1 MEVVVSTPIKRD
13 LFDKCASF
21 TRHKVAQEHGVYPFF
36 RPLDDSEG
44 SRVMIEDK
52 PRIMLGSNNY
62 LGLTHHPE
70 VIAAAKEA
78 LDRFG
83 TGCTGS
89 RMLNGTL
96 NLHNQLEEELATFLG
111 KEAVLLWSTGFMSNS
126 GSVGALCT
134 RKDIIFADREDHASL
149 IDGFVLSQARL
160 VRFKHNDMDDL
171 ERKLEMNK
179 DHAGGKLLAV
189 DGVYSMTGELA
200 PVDQIVALGRKYGC
214 RILVDE
220 AHAIGTVGPQGRG
233 SVAQFGMTDHVDL
246 ITGTFSKTFASMGG
260 FIGCPQEVKEYLM
273 HNSRQFMYT
282 ASFTPSIAA
291 TVLTALRIMRT
302 QPELVEQCRSNALWM
317 RSELERM
324 GFNCLQSNTAVV
336 PIVIGSVAQM
346 LWFNKRIYEEG
357 VFANPVL
364 PPAVPTNACLVRTSY
379 MATHDRADLQ
389 EALDIFEKVGHEVG
403 VIGPNKELMVDHWK
417 MMSNSVGI

>member
-1 MEVVVSTPIKRD
+1 MSITENRD
-13 LFDKCASF
+13 LFARCATF
-21 TRHKVAQEHGVYPFF
+21 KRHKIAKEYGVYPFF
-36 RPLDDSEG
+36 RALDDSEG
-44 SRVMIEDK
+44 SRVQIEGK

-70 VIAAAKEA
+70 VVAAAKDA

-126 GSVGALCT
+126 GLVGSICT
-134 RKDIIFADREDHASL
+134 RKDMIFADREDHASL
-149 IDGFVLSQARL
+149 IDGFVLSQSKL
-160 VRFKHNDMDDL
+160 VRFKHNDMEDL
-171 ERKLEMNK
+171 ERKLELHK
-179 DHAGGKLLAV
+179 DFAGGKLLAV
-189 DGVYSMTGELA
+189 DGVYSMTGEVA
-200 PVDQIVALGRKYGC
+200 PVDRIVALGKKYGC

-220 AHAIGTVGPQGRG
+220 AHAIGTIGPQGRG
-233 SVAQFGMTDHVDL
+233 SAAHFGMTDHVDL

-260 FIGCPQEVKEYLM
+260 FVGCPQDVKDYLM

-282 ASFTPSIAA
+282 ASFTPSVAA
-291 TVLTALRIMRT
+291 TVLTALRLMRE
-302 QPELVEQCRSNALWM
+302 QPELVDQCKANALWM
-317 RSELERM
+317 RTELERM
-324 GFNCLQSNTAVV
+324 GFNCLASETAVV
-336 PIVIGSVAQM
+336 PIVIGPVEQM
-346 LWFNKRIYEEG
+346 LWFNQRIFEEG

-379 MATHDRADLQ
+379 MATHNREDLQ
-389 EALDIFEKVGHEVG
+389 EALDIFEKVGTELG
-403 VIGPNKELMVDHWK
+403 VIGPHKEAMADHWANMAK
-417 MMSNSVGI
+417 TVGI

>member
-1 MEVVVSTPIKRD
+1 MSYKTNRD
-13 LFDKCASF
+13 LFDKCRAYK
-21 TRHKVAQEHGVYPFF
+21 RHKVSQEYGVYPFF

-44 SRVMIEDK
+44 SRVLIEGK

-70 VIAAAKEA
+70 VVAAAKAA

-126 GSVGALCT
+126 GSVGSICN

-149 IDGFVLSQARL
+149 IDGFILSQAKL
-160 VRFKHNDMDDL
+160 VRFKHNDMADL
-171 ERKLEMNK
+171 ERKLELYK
-179 DHAGGKLLAV
+179 DFTGGKLIAV

-200 PVDQIVALGRKYGC
+200 PVDQVVALGRKYGC

-220 AHAIGTVGPQGRG
+220 AHAIGTIGPEGRG
-233 SVAQFGMTDHVDL
+233 SAAHFGMTDHVDL

-260 FIGCPQEVKEYLM
+260 FIGCPQEVKDYLM

-282 ASFTPSIAA
+282 ASFTPSVTA
-291 TVLTALRIMRT
+291 TVLTALRIMRRE
-302 QPELVEQCRSNALWM
+302 PDLVDQCRANASWM
-317 RSELERM
+317 RTELERM
-324 GFNCLQSNTAVV
+324 GFNCLASNTAVV
-336 PIVIGSVAQM
+336 PIVIGPVEQM

-379 MATHDRADLQ
+379 MATHKREDLQ
-389 EALDIFEKVGHEVG
+389 EALDIFESVGNELG
-403 VIGPNKELMVDHWK
+403 VIGPNKEAMAEHWAQVAET
-417 MMSNSVGI
+417 MSI

>member
-1 MEVVVSTPIKRD
+1 MAITENRD
-13 LFDKCASF
+13 LFARCASF
-21 TRHKVAQEHGVYPFF
+21 KRHKIAKEYGVYPFF
-36 RPLDDSEG
+36 RALDDSEG
-44 SRVMIEDK
+44 SRVQIEGK
-52 PRIMLGSNNY
+52 ARIMLGSNNY

-96 NLHNQLEEELATFLG
+96 NLHNQLEDELATFLG

-126 GSVGALCT
+126 GAVGSLCN

-149 IDGFVLSQARL
+149 IDGFILSQAKL
-160 VRFKHNDMDDL
+160 VRFKHNDMQDL
-171 ERKLEMNK
+171 ERKLELHK
-179 DHAGGKLLAV
+179 DFTGGKLLAV
-189 DGVYSMTGELA
+189 DGVYSMTGEVA
-200 PVDQIVALGRKYGC
+200 PVDRIVALGKKYGC

-220 AHAIGTVGPQGRG
+220 AHAIGTIGPQGRG
-233 SVAQFGMTDHVDL
+233 SVAHFGMTDHVDL

-260 FIGCPQEVKEYLM
+260 FVGCPQDVKDYLM

-291 TVLTALRIMRT
+291 TVLTALRLMRE
-302 QPELVEQCRSNALWM
+302 QPELVDQCKENALWM
-317 RSELERM
+317 RTELERM
-324 GFNCLQSNTAVV
+324 GFNCLASETAVV
-336 PIVIGSVAQM
+336 PIVIGSVEQM
-346 LWFNKRIYEEG
+346 LWFNQRIFEEG

-379 MATHDRADLQ
+379 MATHDRSELQ
-389 EALDIFEKVGHEVG
+389 EALDIFERVGIELG
-403 VIGPNKELMVDHWK
+403 VIGPHKEAMADHWAN
-417 MMSNSVGI
+417 MSKTVGI

>member
-1 MEVVVSTPIKRD
+1 MSTKSNKD
-13 LFDKCASF
+13 LFDKCRAYK
-21 TRHKVAQEHGVYPFF
+21 RHKVAQEYGVYPFF

-44 SRVMIEDK
+44 SRVLIEGK

-70 VIAAAKEA
+70 VIAAAKDA

-126 GSVGALCT
+126 GSVGAICN

-149 IDGFVLSQARL
+149 IDGFILSQAKL
-160 VRFKHNDMDDL
+160 VRFKHNDMEDL
-171 ERKLEMNK
+171 ERKLELNK
-179 DHAGGKLLAV
+179 DFTGGKLLAV

-200 PVDQIVALGRKYGC
+200 PVDQVVALGRKYGC

-220 AHAIGTVGPQGRG
+220 AHAIGTIGPEGRG
-233 SVAQFGMTDHVDL
+233 SAAHFGMTDHVDL
-246 ITGTFSKTFASMGG
+246 ITGTFSKSFASMGG
-260 FIGCPQEVKEYLM
+260 FIGCPQEVKDYLM

-282 ASFTPSIAA
+282 ASFTPSVAA
-291 TVLTALRIMRT
+291 TILTALRIMRRE
-302 QPELVEQCRSNALWM
+302 PELVDQCRKNASWM
-317 RSELERM
+317 RTELERM
-324 GFNCLQSNTAVV
+324 GFNCLESNTAVV
-336 PIVIGSVAQM
+336 PIVIGPVEQM

-379 MATHDRADLQ
+379 MATHKREDLQ
-389 EALDIFEKVGHEVG
+389 EALDIFEMVGNELG
-403 VIGPNKELMVDHWK
+403 VIGPNKEAMAEHWAQVAET
-417 MMSNSVGI
+417 MSI

>member
-1 MEVVVSTPIKRD
+1 MSTKTNKD
-13 LFDKCASF
+13 LFDKCRAYK
-21 TRHKVAQEHGVYPFF
+21 RHKVAQEYGVYPFF

-44 SRVMIEDK
+44 SRVLIEGK

-70 VIAAAKEA
+70 VIAAAKDA
-78 LDRFG
+78 LERFG

-111 KEAVLLWSTGFMSNS
+111 KESVLLWSTGFMSNS
-126 GSVGALCT
+126 GSVGAICN

-149 IDGFVLSQARL
+149 IDGFILSQAKL
-160 VRFKHNDMDDL
+160 VRFKHNDMADL
-171 ERKLEMNK
+171 ERKLEMHK
-179 DHAGGKLLAV
+179 DFTGGKLLAV

-200 PVDQIVALGRKYGC
+200 PVDQVVALGRKYGC

-220 AHAIGTVGPQGRG
+220 AHAIGTIGPEGRG
-233 SVAQFGMTDHVDL
+233 SAAHFGMTDHVDL

-260 FIGCPQEVKEYLM
+260 FIGCPQEVKDYLM

-282 ASFTPSIAA
+282 ASFTPSVAA
-291 TVLTALRIMRT
+291 TILTALRIMRRE
-302 QPELVEQCRSNALWM
+302 PELVDQCRANASWM
-317 RSELERM
+317 RTELERM
-324 GFNCLQSNTAVV
+324 GFNCLASNTAVV
-336 PIVIGSVAQM
+336 PIVIGPVEQM

-364 PPAVPTNACLVRTSY
+364 PPAVPTNACWVRTSY
-379 MATHDRADLQ
+379 MATHKREDLQ
-389 EALDIFEKVGHEVG
+389 EALDIFETVGNELG
-403 VIGPNKELMVDHWK
+403 VIGPNKEAMADHWAQVAEN
-417 MMSNSVGI
+417 MSI

>member
-1 MEVVVSTPIKRD
+1 MAITENRD
-13 LFDKCASF
+13 LFARCASF
-21 TRHKVAQEHGVYPFF
+21 KRHKIAKEYGVYPFF
-36 RPLDDSEG
+36 RALDDSEG
-44 SRVMIEDK
+44 SRVQIEGK
-52 PRIMLGSNNY
+52 ARIMLGSNNY

-70 VIAAAKEA
+70 VLAAAKEA

-126 GSVGALCT
+126 GAVGSLCT

-149 IDGFVLSQARL
+149 IDGFILSQAKL
-160 VRFKHNDMDDL
+160 VRFKHNDMEDL
-171 ERKLEMNK
+171 ERKLELHK
-179 DHAGGKLLAV
+179 DFTGGKLLAV
-189 DGVYSMTGELA
+189 DGVYSMTGEVA
-200 PVDQIVALGRKYGC
+200 PVDRIVALGKKYGC

-220 AHAIGTVGPQGRG
+220 AHAIGTIGPQGRG
-233 SVAQFGMTDHVDL
+233 SVAHFGMTDHVDL

-260 FIGCPQEVKEYLM
+260 FIGCPQEVKDFLM

-291 TVLTALRIMRT
+291 TVLTALRLMRE
-302 QPELVEQCRSNALWM
+302 QPELVDQCKENALWM
-317 RSELERM
+317 RTELERM
-324 GFNCLQSNTAVV
+324 GFNCLASETAVV
-336 PIVIGSVAQM
+336 PIVIGPVEQM
-346 LWFNKRIYEEG
+346 LWFNQRIFEEG

-379 MATHDRADLQ
+379 MATHDRSELQ
-389 EALDIFEKVGHEVG
+389 EALDVFERVGIELG
-403 VIGPNKELMVDHWK
+403 VIGPHKEAMADHWAN
-417 MMSNSVGI
+417 MSKTVGI

>member
-1 MEVVVSTPIKRD
+1 MSTKSNKD
-13 LFDKCASF
+13 LFDKCRAYK
-21 TRHKVAQEHGVYPFF
+21 RHKVAQEYGVYPFF

-44 SRVMIEDK
+44 SRVLIEGK

-70 VIAAAKEA
+70 VIAAAKDA

-126 GSVGALCT
+126 GSVGAICN

-149 IDGFVLSQARL
+149 IDGFILSQAKL
-160 VRFKHNDMDDL
+160 VRFKHNDMEDL
-171 ERKLEMNK
+171 ERKLELNK
-179 DHAGGKLLAV
+179 DFTGGKLLA
-189 DGVYSMTGELA
+189 
-200 PVDQIVALGRKYGC
+200 PVDQVVALGRKYGC

-220 AHAIGTVGPQGRG
+220 AHAIGTIGPEGRG
-233 SVAQFGMTDHVDL
+233 SAAHFGMTDHVDL
-246 ITGTFSKTFASMGG
+246 ITGTFSKSFASMGG
-260 FIGCPQEVKEYLM
+260 FIGCPQEVKDYLM

-282 ASFTPSIAA
+282 ASFTPSVAA
-291 TVLTALRIMRT
+291 TILTALRIMRRE
-302 QPELVEQCRSNALWM
+302 PELVDQCRKNASWM
-317 RSELERM
+317 RTELERM
-324 GFNCLQSNTAVV
+324 GFNCLESNTAVV
-336 PIVIGSVAQM
+336 PIVIGPVEQM

-379 MATHDRADLQ
+379 MATHKREDLQ
-389 EALDIFEKVGHEVG
+389 EALDIFEMVGNELG
-403 VIGPNKELMVDHWK
+403 VIGPNKEAMAEHWAQVAET
-417 MMSNSVGI
+417 MSI

>member
-1 MEVVVSTPIKRD
+1 MSSKTSKD
-13 LFDKCASF
+13 LFDKCRAYK
-21 TRHKVAQEHGVYPFF
+21 RHKVAQEYGVYPFF

-44 SRVMIEDK
+44 SRVVIEGK

-96 NLHNQLEEELATFLG
+96 NLHNQLEDELATFLG
-111 KEAVLLWSTGFMSNS
+111 KESVLLWSTGFMSNS
-126 GSVGALCT
+126 GSVGAICN
-134 RKDIIFADREDHASL
+134 RKDIVFADREDHASL
-149 IDGFVLSQARL
+149 IDGFILSQAKL
-160 VRFKHNDMDDL
+160 VRFKHNDMADL
-171 ERKLEMNK
+171 ERKLELHK
-179 DHAGGKLLAV
+179 DFTGGKLLAV

-220 AHAIGTVGPQGRG
+220 AHAIGTIGPEGRG
-233 SVAQFGMTDHVDL
+233 SAAHFGMTDHVDL

-260 FIGCPQEVKEYLM
+260 FIGCPQEVKDYLM

-282 ASFTPSIAA
+282 ASFTPSVAA
-291 TVLTALRIMRT
+291 TVLTALRIMRRE
-302 QPELVEQCRSNALWM
+302 PELVDQCRANAAWM
-317 RSELERM
+317 RGELERM
-324 GFNCLQSNTAVV
+324 GFNCLESNTAVV
-336 PIVIGSVAQM
+336 PIVIGPVEQM

-379 MATHDRADLQ
+379 MATHKREDLQ
-389 EALDIFEKVGHEVG
+389 EALDIFEMVGNELG
-403 VIGPNKELMVDHWK
+403 VIGPNKEAMAAHWAQVAET
-417 MMSNSVGI
+417 MSI

>member
-1 MEVVVSTPIKRD
+1 MSYKTNRD
-13 LFDKCASF
+13 LFDKCRAYK
-21 TRHKVAQEHGVYPFF
+21 RHKVAQEYGVYPFF

-44 SRVMIEDK
+44 SRVLIEGK

-70 VIAAAKEA
+70 VVAAAKAA

-126 GSVGALCT
+126 GSVGSICN

-149 IDGFVLSQARL
+149 IDGFILSQAKL
-160 VRFKHNDMDDL
+160 VRFKHNDMADL
-171 ERKLEMNK
+171 ERKLELYK
-179 DHAGGKLLAV
+179 DFTGGKLIAV

-200 PVDQIVALGRKYGC
+200 PVDQVVALGRKYGC

-220 AHAIGTVGPQGRG
+220 AHAIGTIGPEGRG
-233 SVAQFGMTDHVDL
+233 SAAHFGMTDHVDL

-260 FIGCPQEVKEYLM
+260 FIGCPQEVKDYLM

-282 ASFTPSIAA
+282 ASFTPSVTA
-291 TVLTALRIMRT
+291 TVLTALRIMRRE
-302 QPELVEQCRSNALWM
+302 PDLVDQCRANASWM
-317 RSELERM
+317 RTELERM
-324 GFNCLQSNTAVV
+324 GFNCLASNTAVV
-336 PIVIGSVAQM
+336 PIVIGPVEQM

-379 MATHDRADLQ
+379 MATHKREDLQ
-389 EALDIFEKVGHEVG
+389 EALDIFESVGNELG
-403 VIGPNKELMVDHWK
+403 VIGPNKEAMAEHWAQVAET
-417 MMSNSVGI
+417 MSI

>member
-1 MEVVVSTPIKRD
+1 MSTKTNKD
-13 LFDKCASF
+13 LFDKCRAYK
-21 TRHKVAQEHGVYPFF
+21 RHKVAQEYGVYPFF

-44 SRVMIEDK
+44 SRVLIEGK

-70 VIAAAKEA
+70 VIAAAKDA
-78 LDRFG
+78 LERFG

-111 KEAVLLWSTGFMSNS
+111 KESVLLWSTGFMSNS
-126 GSVGALCT
+126 GSVGAICN

-149 IDGFVLSQARL
+149 IDGFILSQAKL
-160 VRFKHNDMDDL
+160 VRFKHNDMADL
-171 ERKLEMNK
+171 ERKLEMHK
-179 DHAGGKLLAV
+179 DFTGGKLLAV

-200 PVDQIVALGRKYGC
+200 PVDQVVALGRKYGC

-220 AHAIGTVGPQGRG
+220 AHAIGTIGPEGRG
-233 SVAQFGMTDHVDL
+233 SAAHFGMTDHVDL

-260 FIGCPQEVKEYLM
+260 FIGCPQEVKDYLM

-282 ASFTPSIAA
+282 ASFTPSVAA
-291 TVLTALRIMRT
+291 TILTALRIMRRE
-302 QPELVEQCRSNALWM
+302 PELVDQCRANASWM
-317 RSELERM
+317 RTELERM
-324 GFNCLQSNTAVV
+324 GFNCLASNTAVV
-336 PIVIGSVAQM
+336 PIVIGPVEQM

-379 MATHDRADLQ
+379 MATHKREDLQ
-389 EALDIFEKVGHEVG
+389 EALDIFETVGNELG
-403 VIGPNKELMVDHWK
+403 VIGPNKEAMADHWAQVAEN
-417 MMSNSVGI
+417 MSI

>member
-1 MEVVVSTPIKRD
+1 MAITENRD
-13 LFDKCASF
+13 LFARCASF
-21 TRHKVAQEHGVYPFF
+21 KRHKIAKEYGVYPFF
-36 RPLDDSEG
+36 RALDDSEG
-44 SRVMIEDK
+44 SRVQIEGK
-52 PRIMLGSNNY
+52 ARIMLGSNNY

-126 GSVGALCT
+126 GAVGSLCN

-149 IDGFVLSQARL
+149 IDGFILSQAKL
-160 VRFKHNDMDDL
+160 VRFKHNDMQDL
-171 ERKLEMNK
+171 ERKLELHK
-179 DHAGGKLLAV
+179 DFTGGKLLAV
-189 DGVYSMTGELA
+189 DGVYSMTGEVA
-200 PVDQIVALGRKYGC
+200 PVDRIVALGKKYGC

-220 AHAIGTVGPQGRG
+220 AHAIGTIGPQGRG
-233 SVAQFGMTDHVDL
+233 SVAHFGMTDHVDL

-260 FIGCPQEVKEYLM
+260 FVGCPQDVKDYLM

-291 TVLTALRIMRT
+291 TVLTALRLMRE
-302 QPELVEQCRSNALWM
+302 QPELVDQCKENALWM
-317 RSELERM
+317 RTELERM
-324 GFNCLQSNTAVV
+324 GFNCLASETAVV
-336 PIVIGSVAQM
+336 PIVIGSVEQM
-346 LWFNKRIYEEG
+346 LWFNQRIFEEG

-379 MATHDRADLQ
+379 MATHDRSELQ
-389 EALDIFEKVGHEVG
+389 EALDIFERVGIELG
-403 VIGPNKELMVDHWK
+403 VIGPHKEAMADHWAN
-417 MMSNSVGI
+417 MSKTVGI

>member
-1 MEVVVSTPIKRD
+1 MAITENRD
-13 LFDKCASF
+13 LFARCASF
-21 TRHKVAQEHGVYPFF
+21 KRHKIAKEYGVYPFF
-36 RPLDDSEG
+36 RALDDSEG
-44 SRVMIEDK
+44 SRVQIEGK
-52 PRIMLGSNNY
+52 ARIMLGSNNY

-126 GSVGALCT
+126 GAVGSLCN

-149 IDGFVLSQARL
+149 IDGFILSQAKL
-160 VRFKHNDMDDL
+160 VRFKHNDMQDL
-171 ERKLEMNK
+171 ERKLEMHK
-179 DHAGGKLLAV
+179 DFTGGKLLAV
-189 DGVYSMTGELA
+189 DGVYSMTGEVA
-200 PVDQIVALGRKYGC
+200 PVDRIVALGKKHGC

-220 AHAIGTVGPQGRG
+220 AHAIGTIGPQGRG
-233 SVAQFGMTDHVDL
+233 SVAHFGMTDHVDL

-260 FIGCPQEVKEYLM
+260 FVGCPQDVKDYLM

-291 TVLTALRIMRT
+291 TVLTALRLMRE
-302 QPELVEQCRSNALWM
+302 QPELVDQCKENALWM
-317 RSELERM
+317 RTELERM
-324 GFNCLQSNTAVV
+324 GFNCLASETAVV
-336 PIVIGSVAQM
+336 PIVIGSVEQM
-346 LWFNKRIYEEG
+346 LWFNQRIFEEG

-379 MATHDRADLQ
+379 MATHDRSELQ
-389 EALDIFEKVGHEVG
+389 EALDIFERVGVELG
-403 VIGPNKELMVDHWK
+403 VIGPHKEAMADHWAN
-417 MMSNSVGI
+417 MSKTVGI

>member
-1 MEVVVSTPIKRD
+1 MSTKSNKD
-13 LFDKCASF
+13 LFDKCRAYK
-21 TRHKVAQEHGVYPFF
+21 RHKVAQEYGVYPFF

-44 SRVMIEDK
+44 SRVLIEGK

-70 VIAAAKEA
+70 VIAAAKDA

-126 GSVGALCT
+126 GSVGAICN

-149 IDGFVLSQARL
+149 IDGFILSQAKL
-160 VRFKHNDMDDL
+160 VRFKHNDMEDL
-171 ERKLEMNK
+171 ERKLELNK
-179 DHAGGKLLAV
+179 DFTGGKLLAV

-200 PVDQIVALGRKYGC
+200 PVDQVVALGRKYGC

-220 AHAIGTVGPQGRG
+220 AHAIGTIGPEGRG
-233 SVAQFGMTDHVDL
+233 SAAHFGMTDHVDL
-246 ITGTFSKTFASMGG
+246 ITGTFSKSFASMGG
-260 FIGCPQEVKEYLM
+260 FIGCPQEVKDYLM
-273 HNSRQFMYT
+273 HNSRQFMYI
-282 ASFTPSIAA
+282 ASFTPSVAA
-291 TVLTALRIMRT
+291 TILTALRIMRRE
-302 QPELVEQCRSNALWM
+302 PELVDQCRKNASWM
-317 RSELERM
+317 RTELERM
-324 GFNCLQSNTAVV
+324 GFNCLESNTAVV
-336 PIVIGSVAQM
+336 PIVIGPVEQM

-379 MATHDRADLQ
+379 MATHKREDLQ
-389 EALDIFEKVGHEVG
+389 EALDIFEMVGNELG
-403 VIGPNKELMVDHWK
+403 VIGPNKEAMAEHWAQVAET
-417 MMSNSVGI
+417 MSI

>member
-1 MEVVVSTPIKRD
+1 MAITENRD
-13 LFDKCASF
+13 LFARCASF
-21 TRHKVAQEHGVYPFF
+21 KRHKIAKEYGVYPFF
-36 RPLDDSEG
+36 RALDDSEG
-44 SRVMIEDK
+44 SRVQIEGK
-52 PRIMLGSNNY
+52 ARIMLGSNNY

-126 GSVGALCT
+126 GAVGSLCN

-149 IDGFVLSQARL
+149 IDGFILSQAKL
-160 VRFKHNDMDDL
+160 VRFKHNDMQDL
-171 ERKLEMNK
+171 ERKLELHK
-179 DHAGGKLLAV
+179 DFTGGKLLAV
-189 DGVYSMTGELA
+189 DGVYSMTGEVA
-200 PVDQIVALGRKYGC
+200 PVDRIVALGKKYGC

-220 AHAIGTVGPQGRG
+220 AHAIGTIGPQGRG
-233 SVAQFGMTDHVDL
+233 SVAHFGMTDHVDL

-260 FIGCPQEVKEYLM
+260 FVGCPQDVKDYLM

-291 TVLTALRIMRT
+291 TVLTALRLMRE
-302 QPELVEQCRSNALWM
+302 QPELVDQCKENALWM
-317 RSELERM
+317 RTELERM
-324 GFNCLQSNTAVV
+324 GFNCLASETAVV
-336 PIVIGSVAQM
+336 PIVIGSVEQM
-346 LWFNKRIYEEG
+346 LWFNQRIFEEG

-379 MATHDRADLQ
+379 MATHDRSELQ
-389 EALDIFEKVGHEVG
+389 EALDIFERVGVELG
-403 VIGPNKELMVDHWK
+403 VIGPHKEAMADHWAN
-417 MMSNSVGI
+417 MSKTVGI